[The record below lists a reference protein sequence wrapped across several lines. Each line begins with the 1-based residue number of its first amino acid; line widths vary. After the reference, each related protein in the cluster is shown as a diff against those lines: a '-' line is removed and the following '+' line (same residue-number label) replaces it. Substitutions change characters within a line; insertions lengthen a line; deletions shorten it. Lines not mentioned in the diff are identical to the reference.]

1 MSFEYVRNRMKCLDY
16 ERTQSYF
23 CNKPVYIV
31 IDFFFFFL
39 TKIRHV
45 YRIPNALIM
54 VFMETKSARLV

>member
-1 MSFEYVRNRMKCLDY
+1 MSFEYVRNRMKCLHY

-23 CNKPVYIV
+23 CNKPIYIV
-31 IDFFFFFL
+31 IDFFFFL
-39 TKIRHV
+39 TEIRHV